1 MIADAFDFMA
11 SNSLSLLSLT
21 VSGFVAIALSVVA
34 ASSNRKS
41 AERRNWYEL
50 VVPKLAEFITLNE
63 RIISREG
70 DLWILREQG
79 DHAGAVKMEAE
90 ITELHFQL
98 RERQHAIE
106 LMVDQGQRWNAQL
119 IQALSNVRSTSY
131 LNDSTRL
138 VTPGRASQQLSV
150 ARDPTPIYDAARTI
164 VRHVR

>member
-1 MIADAFDFMA
+1 MSEAFDFVA
-11 SNSLSLLSLT
+11 TNSLSLLSLT
-21 VSGFVAIALSVVA
+21 VSAVVAIALSVVA

-41 AERRNWYEL
+41 ADRRNWYEL

-70 DLWILREQG
+70 ELWRLRERG
-79 DHAGAVKMEAE
+79 DHAGAAALEAE

-106 LMVDQGQRWNAQL
+106 LMIDQREKWNAQL
-119 IQALSNVRSTSY
+119 IHALSNVRSTSY
-131 LNDSTRL
+131 LNESTRL
-138 VTPGRASQQLSV
+138 VAPGQAEAQLSV
-150 ARDPTPIYDAARTI
+150 ARDPAPIYDAARTI